1 MFWLLTAALLS
12 ARPYKD
18 VKRLYVAPT
27 KVHDPYLNSFNKEI
41 NSVIFSSV
49 NTSKKWIMKSE
60 FKALTTVHNTRNI
73 SLVTDSVCDYSNPLE
88 CSHENLHWVLMSDL
102 FVRGDLITVNMN
114 LFDEDTNLI
123 GSTSFSSYSVRP
135 CPVQSEACVFFDP
148 IILAQDTSQA
158 IAVMFYTLKLPK

>member
-12 ARPYKD
+12 ARPYED

-73 SLVTDSVCDYSNPLE
+73 SLFTDSVCDYSDPLE

-102 FVRGDLITVNMN
+102 FVQGDLITVNVS